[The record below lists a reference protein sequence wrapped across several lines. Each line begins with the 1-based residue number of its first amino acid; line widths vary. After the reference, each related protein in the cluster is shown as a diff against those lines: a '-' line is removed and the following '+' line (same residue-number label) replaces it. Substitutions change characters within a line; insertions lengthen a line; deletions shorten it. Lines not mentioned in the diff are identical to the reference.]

1 MLRSYDKDTKQEE
14 LYYNIY
20 KNQTYSYVVN
30 QKKKYSKLNNAK
42 MSINKVLDIM
52 DKFIDPSDPDLDKPN
67 SIHAYQT
74 AEKIR
79 EEYPYN

>member
-30 QKKKYSKLNNAK
+30 QKKKYSKLNNESK
-42 MSINKVLDIM
+42 CRNDI
-52 DKFIDPSDPDLDKPN
+52 
-67 SIHAYQT
+67 
-74 AEKIR
+74 
-79 EEYPYN
+79 